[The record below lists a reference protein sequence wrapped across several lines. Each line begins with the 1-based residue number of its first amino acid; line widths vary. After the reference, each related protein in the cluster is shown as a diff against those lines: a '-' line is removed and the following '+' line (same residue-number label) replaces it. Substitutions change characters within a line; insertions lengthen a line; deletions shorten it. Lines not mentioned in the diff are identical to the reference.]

1 MLYNCAILKTA
12 WIQPASVAGRKGRK
26 NAEASQKMLGH
37 QIEVPPNHA
46 RSDYVGFGVPPIA
59 GNLHIIQTHSTTWFY
74 YQYRA
79 WRPNLDYWVSM
90 YQWTYKIHVGFPN
103 LQVELSIDHKGTR
116 IFSEICDDVKL
127 LRPADPYM

>member
-1 MLYNCAILKTA
+1 MLYNCAILTTA

-46 RSDYVGFGVPPIA
+46 RSDYVRFGVPPIA

-79 WRPNLDYWVSM
+79 WRPKLDYQDYQCITGPTEYMWDFPTSKWNLVSIRRERASSVRFLTM
-90 YQWTYKIHVGFPN
+90 
-103 LQVELSIDHKGTR
+103 
-116 IFSEICDDVKL
+116 
-127 LRPADPYM
+127 